1 VGREAAGDSLAAVV
15 TGGVSTL
22 VLGRELAADSPPEAA
37 LTGLAPALVPPLAG
51 GRFTGAASLAFVFP
65 LDAAGFSAG
74 SVFGAPDVVE
84 GRFVVALAVCPLGTF
99 AAGWLCFV
107 CWR

>member
-1 VGREAAGDSLAAVV
+1 LAAVV

-22 VLGRELAADSPPEAA
+22 VLGRELSVDSPPEAA

-74 SVFGAPDVVE
+74 SVLGAPDVGE
-84 GRFVVALAVCPLGTF
+84 GRFVAALVVCPLGTL
-99 AAGWLCFV
+99 AAGWLFFAV
-107 CWR
+107 RR